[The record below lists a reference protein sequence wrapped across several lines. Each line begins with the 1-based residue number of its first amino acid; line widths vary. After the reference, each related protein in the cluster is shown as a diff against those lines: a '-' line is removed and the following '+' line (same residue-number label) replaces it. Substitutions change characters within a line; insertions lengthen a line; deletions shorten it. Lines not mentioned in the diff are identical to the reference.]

1 MLAVSILGLWI
12 KRRIFKAVVCRLQ
25 LSFWPAL
32 FFIVEDLIV
41 LVEVIVVG
49 LMLDIL
55 MLILNRKKE
64 FARKFFSANRPL
76 QINLS
81 VRQFV
86 YEHVRL

>member
-12 KRRIFKAVVCRLQ
+12 KRRIFKAVCRPQ

-55 MLILNRKKE
+55 MLILKRKKE
-64 FARKFFSANRPL
+64 FAWKFFIVNRPL
-76 QINLS
+76 QINLA

-86 YEHVRL
+86 CEHVRL